1 MALSPETISDMIEAR
16 LSGAKSYTLPNG
28 VSVTL
33 EDIAAL
39 ERALE
44 RAKNREGS
52 EIVPQ
57 QVCFQ

>member
-1 MALSPETISDMIEAR
+1 MALSSETISDMIEAR
-16 LSGAKSYTLPNG
+16 LSGSKSYTLPNG

-57 QVCFQ
+57 QVAFL

>member
-1 MALSPETISDMIEAR
+1 MALSSETISDMIEAR
-16 LSGAKSYTLPNG
+16 LGGAKSYTLPNG

-44 RAKNREGS
+44 RAKNREGA

-57 QVCFQ
+57 QAAFL

>member
-1 MALSPETISDMIEAR
+1 MALSSETISDMIESR

-33 EDIAAL
+33 EDIAVL

-44 RAKNREGS
+44 RALAREGCS
-52 EIVPQ
+52 FIVQ
-57 QVCFQ
+57 QASFL